1 MNILFYIFSLL
12 YYVSFVNITLYLM
25 DAATIT
31 PGSGCPRC
39 KGVDFQIKYIYI
51 YNMMTSFIGV

>member
-12 YYVSFVNITLYLM
+12 YYVSFVNITLYLIV

-31 PGSGCPRC
+31 PVVVAPVV
-39 KGVDFQIKYIYI
+39 KG
-51 YNMMTSFIGV
+51 

>member
-12 YYVSFVNITLYLM
+12 YYICIYVSIVNITLYLR

-31 PGSGCPRC
+31 PVVAAPVV
-39 KGVDFQIKYIYI
+39 KGYI
-51 YNMMTSFIGV
+51 SK

>member
-12 YYVSFVNITLYLM
+12 YYVSIVNITLYLR

-31 PGSGCPRC
+31 PVVAAPVV
-39 KGVDFQIKYIYI
+39 KGYI
-51 YNMMTSFIGV
+51 SK